1 MTFIRPRQRH
11 QAGWDSSGRIRSLLG
26 VRGVLKD
33 AEMVAYDS
41 PAVPG
46 WRWWLIDTGRDGFEL
61 PVQGETALQVL
72 FAEDDALAKIT
83 MDGETL
89 PFLPGDNVLVN
100 QGTLV
105 SLGPHL
111 IVLAFMTGEDSDRVG
126 GPTHGLDEFDGFNRR
141 TRCIG
146 SDHIR
151 LDRWKLTGPQA
162 FVIGERP
169 IVVAGL
175 FGSMSL
181 IGKNEIFNLKSFETI
196 VAMSGF
202 TIVPDG
208 LGYLAIACPLS
219 H

>member
-1 MTFIRPRQRH
+1 MTFLRPRQRQ
-11 QAGWDSSGRIRSLLG
+11 QAGWDSSKRIRSLLG

-33 AEMVAYDS
+33 AEMVAWDS
-41 PAVPG
+41 PAIPG
-46 WRWWLIDTGRDGFEL
+46 WRWWLIDTGKDGFEL

-72 FAEDDALAKIT
+72 FAEDDDHATIS
-83 MDGETL
+83 MDGDTL

-100 QGTLV
+100 QGTMV
-105 SLGPHL
+105 SLGPQL

-146 SDHIR
+146 SEPIR
-151 LDRWKLTGPQA
+151 LDRWKLTGPQE
-162 FVIGERP
+162 FVIGDRP

-181 IGKNEIFNLKSFETI
+181 IGENEIFNLKSFETI
-196 VAMSGF
+196 VATSDF
-202 TIVPDG
+202 TVVPDG
-208 LGYLAIACPLS
+208 LGYLAIAYPVL
-219 H
+219 